1 MQKKLFLM
9 PILVF
14 LLAGVSGCGDWIFGT
29 KIGFN
34 IVNNADYPIG
44 YYIACGGPYGTYYPD
59 SLPETNDYI
68 IYDIRDAF
76 QPGIKIRHCPSWE
89 AYFKDQPFDTL
100 SVFIFHTDTLNKYS
114 WEEVRDGYKI
124 LKRYDLGKDDLENM
138 HHQLV
143 YP

>member
-1 MQKKLFLM
+1 MKLAHLIKVIYSL
-9 PILVF
+9 IL
-14 LLAGVSGCGDWIFGT
+14 LLVCTGCPLAMDYVLRLD
-29 KIGFN
+29 

-44 YYIACGGPYGTYYPD
+44 YYIACGGRYGTFYPD
-59 SLPETNDYI
+59 SLPETNDYVV
-68 IYDIRDAF
+68 YDIREVYR
-76 QPGIKIRHCPSWE
+76 PGFMARCRDWDKFFENLS
-89 AYFKDQPFDTL
+89 YDTL

-138 HHQLV
+138 HQLV